1 MLNNCKKCYMRY
13 CYIMMA
19 AMMAVPIGI
28 SAQNL
33 KGNVESY
40 ETAINNV
47 HLVKGNNGVLNLTSD
62 TVVDGPVASLTAVLL
77 DKDGKPV
84 RSETYR
90 KDYMGMGGVGGTFF
104 SLSSDTLRQINGR
117 IDTETGGMVF
127 FGNTVWPEALH
138 FERRGFDYEISWEEP
153 LIWTDYK
160 YQDGKL
166 VQESTMGNQI
176 ISQSY
181 TTTYEYN
188 NDGSLKSRVLE
199 NKVSGRKE
207 RIDYY
212 CHNGRIDSLEISY
225 YNYMGTETVAPS
237 SQNSIG
243 NINNGNI
250 NNIVVSAAGTVA
262 TSGLKRERQY
272 YAYNPD
278 GTYQI
283 RYLNDGTD
291 KTEYYDS
298 SDRLLKT
305 VLPDGSVYVNQYN
318 DQGDPVLVRNIL
330 RDKVDIS
337 KYDSYRYDS
346 HGNWTRR
353 RVFTSDEDGFLIP
366 EHVEYRRFCY
376 RDGERYESRAFR
388 NMKLKPWYAH
398 VIVSPDNKD
407 MEIHIQQFSM
417 GVEMKDIDDD
427 LLNKL
432 KMLPGF
438 ESDGNGNYTLEG
450 HPLIISKIVV
460 AE

>member
-1 MLNNCKKCYMRY
+1 MGFMKNRY
-13 CYIMMA
+13 LLLA
-19 AMMAVPIGI
+19 ASMVAASGI

-33 KGNVESY
+33 KGDVESY
-40 ETAINNV
+40 ETVVYNV
-47 HLVKGNNGVLNLTSD
+47 FLVKDNNGILNLSGD
-62 TVVDGPVASLTAVLL
+62 TVIDGPARSLTAVRL
-77 DKDGKPV
+77 DSEGNPV
-84 RSETYR
+84 QSVTYGS
-90 KDYMGMGGVGGTFF
+90 MFHGIGGSHGGFF
-104 SLSSDTLRQINGR
+104 SLSDTIRQISGR
-117 IDTETGGMVF
+117 IDHETGGVMF
-127 FGNTVWPEALH
+127 SGNTVWTEALH
-138 FERRGFDYEISWEEP
+138 FDNRGFDYGVPWEEP
-153 LIWTDYK
+153 FNWTDYM
-160 YQDGKL
+160 YQNGKP
-166 VQESTMGNQI
+166 VQESTMGNQM

-181 TTTYEYN
+181 TITYEYN
-188 NDGSLKSRVLE
+188 NDGSFKSRVLE

-272 YAYNPD
+272 YTYNPD

-318 DQGDPVLVRNIL
+318 DQGDPVMLRNIL

-398 VIVSPDNKD
+398 VIVSPDNKN
-407 MEIHIQQFSM
+407 MEIQIQQFSM
-417 GVEMKDIDDD
+417 GIEMKDIDDG

-438 ESDGNGNYTLEG
+438 ESDGNGRCRDGQEG
-450 HPLIISKIVV
+450 
-460 AE
+460 